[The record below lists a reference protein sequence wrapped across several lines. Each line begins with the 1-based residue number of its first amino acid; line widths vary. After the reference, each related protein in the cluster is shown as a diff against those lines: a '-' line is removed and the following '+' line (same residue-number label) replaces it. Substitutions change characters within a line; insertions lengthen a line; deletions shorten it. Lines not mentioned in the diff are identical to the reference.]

1 MLRTPVHPLGRLA
14 LEIVVFGIGFALIT
28 VAAIGP
34 YGGALPGLRL
44 AIALTV
50 ALGLLAWYRVTV
62 RLIERQWPAELMLR
76 RIGRLLVG
84 VVAGALLVT
93 VVVGVVTVLG
103 GYRIDAVH
111 SPGLLMARVGPSF
124 HAAVWE
130 ELVFRGLLVR
140 CLVDWKGPR
149 LATAAS
155 AAIFGGMHGL
165 LDGGSAWSA
174 LAVGL
179 EAGVLL
185 SVVFLAGRDLW
196 LPIGMH
202 AGWNLSLG
210 GLFGSAVSGGAV
222 SSVIEPVLSG
232 PAWLTGGAFGL
243 EASVPAVLV
252 CVAAAWL
259 TARWSAKVRVQADAR

>member
-1 MLRTPVHPLGRLA
+1 MLRTPAHPLLRLA
-14 LEIVVFGIGFALIT
+14 VEASLFGIGFALIT
-28 VAAIGP
+28 VAAIAP
-34 YGGALPGLRL
+34 YRSAPPGLRL
-44 AIALTV
+44 AIALAV
-50 ALGLLAWYRVTV
+50 GLGLLAWYWVTV
-62 RLIERQWPAELMLR
+62 RLIERRWPAELVPR
-76 RIGRLLVG
+76 RLGRLLVG
-84 VVAGALLVT
+84 VAAGALLVS
-93 VVVGVVTVLG
+93 VVVGIVTVLG
-103 GYRIDAVH
+103 GYRIETVH
-111 SPGLLMARVGPSF
+111 SPRLLVARIGPSF
-124 HAAVWE
+124 HSAVWE

-140 CLVDWKGPR
+140 CLADWKGPR

-165 LDGGSAWSA
+165 LDGGSWWSA
-174 LAVGL
+174 VAVGL

-222 SSVIEPVLSG
+222 TSVIEPVLRG

-243 EASVPAVLV
+243 EASVPAVVV

-259 TARWSAKVRVQADAR
+259 TARSSAKVRLQADAS